1 MSDNQALTTMKF
13 DSKPL
18 NGLRGI
24 LSIHIV
30 LFHSI
35 LFSQAKSN
43 IYGQVSC
50 ICYCY
55 VQVQLINIGP
65 DRLELIIFVIIKK
78 KIDNHPSRLI
88 TAKSIMHYRFSSAL
102 YW

>member
-18 NGLRGI
+18 NGLRGM

-50 ICYCY
+50 ICYEGGMKEIPPSLSVIVMY
-55 VQVQLINIGP
+55 SLSSIN
-65 DRLELIIFVIIKK
+65 LVELIR
-78 KIDNHPSRLI
+78 S
-88 TAKSIMHYRFSSAL
+88 
-102 YW
+102 